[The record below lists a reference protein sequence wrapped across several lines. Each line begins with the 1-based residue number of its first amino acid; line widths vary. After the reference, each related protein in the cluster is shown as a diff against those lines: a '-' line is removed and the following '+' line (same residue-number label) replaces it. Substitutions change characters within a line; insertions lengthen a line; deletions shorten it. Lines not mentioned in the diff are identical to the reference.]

1 MTDCI
6 FCRII
11 AGEIPSD
18 KIYEDDEVV
27 AFLDIAPVNP
37 GHVLVI
43 PKAHYPD
50 LLALPEQLAVQLV
63 IVARKIA
70 PAIITG
76 VGAAG
81 FNLTLNNGV
90 VAGQAVGHVHLHLIP
105 RFKDDGRE
113 LWSGQPYPA
122 GEAAV
127 VVEKIRKQL

>member
-18 KIYEDDEVV
+18 KIYEDDEAV

-50 LLALPEQLAVQLV
+50 LLALPEQLTVQLV
-63 IVARKIA
+63 TVARKIA
-70 PAIITG
+70 PASSRG
-76 VGAAG
+76 SARLV
-81 FNLTLNNGV
+81 
-90 VAGQAVGHVHLHLIP
+90 LI
-105 RFKDDGRE
+105 
-113 LWSGQPYPA
+113 
-122 GEAAV
+122 
-127 VVEKIRKQL
+127 

>member
-18 KIYEDDEVV
+18 KIYEDDEAV

-50 LLALPEQLAVQLV
+50 LLALP
-63 IVARKIA
+63 
-70 PAIITG
+70 
-76 VGAAG
+76 
-81 FNLTLNNGV
+81 
-90 VAGQAVGHVHLHLIP
+90 
-105 RFKDDGRE
+105 
-113 LWSGQPYPA
+113 
-122 GEAAV
+122 
-127 VVEKIRKQL
+127 